1 MKILKD
7 LIDKKYI
14 FVSEAKNK
22 EEVFE
27 EVYKTLYK
35 DGLVTK
41 EFLDMVKEREE
52 NYPTGMDMSVV
63 DGIDYNIAIPHTE
76 SYAVKTSKVI
86 PIQLKDEISFNNM
99 IEPDQELKV
108 KFLFLILNDGTDEQ
122 TDILARI
129 MDFVTKTE
137 DINDLFEIYD
147 RDKIYSFIKNNF
159 EKEGI

>member
-1 MKILKD
+1 MKD

-14 FVSEAKNK
+14 FVSKAKNK

-27 EVYKTLYK
+27 EVYKSLYK
-35 DGLVTK
+35 DGLVTR
-41 EFLDMVKEREE
+41 EFLAMVKEREE

-76 SYAVKTSKVI
+76 PYAVKTSKIV
-86 PIQLKDEISFNNM
+86 PIQLKEEISFNNM

-122 TDILARI
+122 TDILAKI
-129 MDFVTKTE
+129 MDFVTKTK

-147 RDKIYSFIKNNF
+147 KDKIYSFIKNNF
-159 EKEGI
+159 EKEEI